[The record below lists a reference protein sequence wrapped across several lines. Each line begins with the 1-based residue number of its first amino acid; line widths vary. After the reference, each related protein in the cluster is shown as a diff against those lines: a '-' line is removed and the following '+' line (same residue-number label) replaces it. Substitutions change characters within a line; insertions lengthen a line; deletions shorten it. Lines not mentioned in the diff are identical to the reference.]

1 MVPPTTRRSFI
12 GQSVAVSVTLSSL
25 FRAVESFGQGAVALL
40 NYQGRLADATGVPV
54 DGSYAM
60 SFRILDGASSS
71 TANEL
76 WSESHGS
83 VDVAN

>member
-40 NYQGRLADATGVPV
+40 NYQGRLADAQ
-54 DGSYAM
+54 
-60 SFRILDGASSS
+60 
-71 TANEL
+71 E
-76 WSESHGS
+76 
-83 VDVAN
+83 